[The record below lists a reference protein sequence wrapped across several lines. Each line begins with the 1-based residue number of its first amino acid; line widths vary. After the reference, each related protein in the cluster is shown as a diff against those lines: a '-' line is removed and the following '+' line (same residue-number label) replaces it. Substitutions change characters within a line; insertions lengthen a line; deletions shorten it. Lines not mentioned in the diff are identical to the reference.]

1 MPIDIL
7 AWAVGAYTGLVVDIA
22 SNLRRLRDRIDSIAR
37 SSGRSPELIDLLA
50 VSKTFPADAVEQ
62 AYRVGQTSFGE
73 NRVQEARLKIPAIGR
88 EQIQWHLI
96 GNLQLNKVRRAVA
109 LFDVIQTLDREE
121 VVLKVARCAQELGK
135 KIAVYIQVN
144 VGAEDQKHGVEPGA
158 VEELVTLVDYQPSLD
173 LLGLMAIPPHQKD
186 PEGSRPYFRRLADL
200 MTQVNG
206 GRAKPLSRLSM
217 GMSHDYSVAIEEG
230 ATLLRIGSAIFGA
243 RAPVA

>member
-37 SSGRSPELIDLLA
+37 SCGRSPELIELLA
-50 VSKTFPADAVEQ
+50 VSKTFPVDAVEQ
-62 AYRVGQTSFGE
+62 AYRVGQISFGE
-73 NRVQEARLKIPAIGR
+73 NRVQEARLKIPAIGK

-96 GNLQLNKVRRAVA
+96 GNLQLNKVRRAVE

-144 VGAEDQKHGVEPGA
+144 VGTEHQKHGVDPGA
-158 VEELVTLVDYQPSLD
+158 VEELVTLVDHQPSLD
-173 LLGLMAIPPHQKD
+173 LLGLMAIPPHKKD
-186 PEGSRPYFRRLADL
+186 PEGSRPYFRSLADL

-206 GRAKPLSRLSM
+206 GRTKPLNRLSM

-230 ATLLRIGSAIFGA
+230 ATLLRIGSAIFGP